1 MTLPILKE
9 GGKVMDIYETGRLVR
24 QRRRWMNLSQQ
35 ELADAA
41 GVNISAVRRLENRK
55 MKDIHITKL
64 EKILDALAIIY
75 KKCEIYEHRIDD
87 DEDEINQIK
96 VSAY

>member
-1 MTLPILKE
+1 
-9 GGKVMDIYETGRLVR
+9 MDIYETGRVVR
-24 QRRRWMNLSQQ
+24 QRRRWMNLTQQ

-75 KKCEIYEHRIDD
+75 EKCEIYQDRFDDD
-87 DEDEINQIK
+87 DEINKIK